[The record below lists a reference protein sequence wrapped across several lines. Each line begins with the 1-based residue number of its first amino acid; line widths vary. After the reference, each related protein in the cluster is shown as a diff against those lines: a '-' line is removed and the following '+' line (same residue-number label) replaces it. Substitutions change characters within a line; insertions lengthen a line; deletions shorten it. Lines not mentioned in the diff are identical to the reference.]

1 MGYLKS
7 ISAVLE
13 VKLYFTTLD
22 LIILTMTE
30 SDMGLSYSIETSS
43 ILLFRLILPNIRLP
57 RTRRLLIKGIRSR
70 VVSG

>member
-22 LIILTMTE
+22 LIILTITE
-30 SDMGLSYSIETSS
+30 SYMGLSYAIETSS

-57 RTRRLLIKGIRSR
+57 YTRRLLIKGIRSR